1 MEATM
6 QKEVK
11 DYMAEYN
18 ARMRDRQSK
27 ALKEV
32 KEQLAPK
39 YIKNGITII
48 ELHYSGCGDSGEMT
62 EVVAYDKDNNILTDY
77 SEVLVKKGKDINLYD
92 DWSEIC
98 YDLLTYDW
106 YNNDGGG
113 GVIYI
118 DLKNMNIEVDGYYN
132 ETVEVNI
139 DNSDQETMFDL
150 NEVV

>member
-11 DYMAEYN
+11 DYMAEFN
-18 ARMRDRQSK
+18 ATMRDRQSK

-39 YIKNGITII
+39 YIKNGIKMI

-62 EVVAYDKDNNILTDY
+62 EVAAYKENDIITDY
-77 SEVLVKKGKDINLYD
+77 SEKGKHLQLHD

-106 YNNDGGG
+106 YNNDGGSG
-113 GVIYI
+113 TFTFENGKLY
-118 DLKNMNIEVDGYYN
+118 VDGQTYYQS
-132 ETVEVNI
+132 EEGFEFRESEVTKNG
-139 DNSDQETMFDL
+139 
-150 NEVV
+150 

>member
-11 DYMAEYN
+11 DYMAEFN
-18 ARMRDRQSK
+18 ATMRDRQSK

-39 YIKNGITII
+39 YIKNGIKMI

-62 EVVAYDKDNNILTDY
+62 EVAAYKENDIITDY
-77 SEVLVKKGKDINLYD
+77 SEKGKHLQLHD

-106 YNNDGGG
+106 YNNDGGSG
-113 GVIYI
+113 TFTFENGK
-118 DLKNMNIEVDGYYN
+118 LSVDGQTYYTESDEFKFE
-132 ETVEVNI
+132 ETEVAKNG
-139 DNSDQETMFDL
+139 
-150 NEVV
+150 